1 MSQVLI
7 FLWTWLFLW
16 KMRKLGIPTV
26 VDRVVQQA
34 ISQVLGPI
42 FEKQFSESSYGFR
55 PGRSCEM
62 AIIKSLEYINDGYG
76 WIVDIGLSLNSIW
89 NELGYCGISLESK
102 T

>member
-26 VDRVVQQA
+26 VDRLVQQA
-34 ISQVLGPI
+34 ISQVLGSI

-55 PGRSCEM
+55 Q
-62 AIIKSLEYINDGYG
+62 
-76 WIVDIGLSLNSIW
+76 GLFYVCISELHHISLN
-89 NELGYCGISLESK
+89 NKHGK
-102 T
+102 